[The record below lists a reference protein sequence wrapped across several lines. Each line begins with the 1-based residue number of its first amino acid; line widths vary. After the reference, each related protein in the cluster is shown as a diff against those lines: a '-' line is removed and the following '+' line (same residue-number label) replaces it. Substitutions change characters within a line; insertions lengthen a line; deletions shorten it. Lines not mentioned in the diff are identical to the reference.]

1 MTEKYIM
8 GRNEGKTTLL
18 LRRSA
23 EENIPIVCNT
33 KAHANYVKE
42 KAKELKLSIPE
53 PIVPIWFTRTGQ
65 SQANCV
71 LIGTKVDK
79 VLIDDADIFLNTV
92 AHHALGVDVAG
103 FTMTDPCI
111 SVDLSAKK
119 KPIRVW
125 SPWHR
130 TSDGIEYATDGK
142 SVKVRVEQYSVNL
155 GKIVRIGR
163 ASCSPYDDFD
173 LNTGIRVAF
182 LRAKQKVC
190 KAYQNWVGEKIK
202 EAEEGFIP
210 EFIHHGGSL

>member
-1 MTEKYIM
+1 MK
-8 GRNEGKTTLL
+8 NQSKTTLL

-33 KAHANYVKE
+33 RAHANYVKE
-42 KAKELKLSIPE
+42 KAKELGLAIPE
-53 PIVPIWFTRTGQ
+53 PIVLPWLNCVEQ
-65 SQANCV
+65 SQV
-71 LIGTKVDK
+71 SYVPRGTKVDK
-79 VLIDDADIFLNTV
+79 VLIDDADIFLNALV
-92 AHHALGVDVAG
+92 HHVLGVDIAG

-111 SVDLSAKK
+111 SVDLNAKK

-142 SVKVRVEQYSVNL
+142 SVKVRVEQYSVKL
-155 GKIVRIGR
+155 GNIVRIGR

-190 KAYQNWVGEKIK
+190 KAYQNWVDEKIK

-210 EFIHHGGSL
+210 EFIHYGGSL